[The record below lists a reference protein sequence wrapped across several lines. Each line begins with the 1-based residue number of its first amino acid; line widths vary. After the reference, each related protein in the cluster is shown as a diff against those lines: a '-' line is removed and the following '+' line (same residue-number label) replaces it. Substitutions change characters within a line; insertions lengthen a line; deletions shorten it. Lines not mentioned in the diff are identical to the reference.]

1 MDSKTLLQTPKE
13 KKTLD
18 QTLEVSLFHFVP
30 IITDVENAVVDT
42 RKPLMGN
49 GPWIS

>member
-1 MDSKTLLQTPKE
+1 MHPKTLLQTPTE

-18 QTLEVSLFHFVP
+18 QTLEVSLFYSVP
-30 IITDVENAVVDT
+30 IITDVKNAVVDT